1 MRGLGLI
8 LDMVGI
14 FFAAL
19 GVIAYFAD
27 WEGLGIAGMVI
38 GAGLVGVGTM
48 IFLTEFVL
56 LIARGNANMSV
67 RFRFFK
73 IEFAVQGEMRT
84 ADDDADKM
92 TKFREYLDKETEPAE
107 G

>member
-8 LDMVGI
+8 LCMVGI

-19 GVIAYFAD
+19 GVIGYFAD
-27 WEGLGIAGMVI
+27 YEGLGIAGMVV
-38 GAGLVGVGTM
+38 GAGILGVGVM

-56 LIARGNANMSV
+56 LIARGNANLFV

-73 IEFAVQGEMRT
+73 IEIAVQSELRA
-84 ADDDADKM
+84 ADEDADKM
-92 TKFREYLDKETEPAE
+92 TKLKEYLDKEAEPAE